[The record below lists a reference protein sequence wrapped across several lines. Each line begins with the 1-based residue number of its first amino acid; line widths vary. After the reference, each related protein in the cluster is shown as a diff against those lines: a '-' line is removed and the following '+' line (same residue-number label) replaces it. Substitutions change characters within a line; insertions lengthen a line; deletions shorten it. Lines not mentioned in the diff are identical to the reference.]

1 MSVEDRNFNP
11 TCTYIETRGCFTK
24 TISKMRFSKLISD
37 FYFFF
42 LKFFSCIENIFRKT
56 INLKSVLKTSFLKYF
71 EFRFYS
77 VLLFDNILVYSTSI
91 LYHGISNGDTCNSN
105 NI

>member
-1 MSVEDRNFNP
+1 MPSMHEKKF
-11 TCTYIETRGCFTK
+11 K
-24 TISKMRFSKLISD
+24 KKSKSPR
-37 FYFFF
+37 
-42 LKFFSCIENIFRKT
+42 
-56 INLKSVLKTSFLKYF
+56 SVLKTSFLKYF